1 MPLLNIGDDA
11 LWREHANSWL
21 PVPTLGGMLRLR
33 VSTGEAEP
41 VVLELIGSTQNWHV
55 STASKFAWK
64 ALLAR
69 NLPRPLE
76 HPSWRKG
83 NRFSV
88 EADFV
93 DPFHLQRLS
102 ESTVVRNRPENVHSK
117 PSVPNANAWPAPA
130 ERPWRGVTT
139 RPGLVVHSD
148 WNTSGRCQWYARAE
162 LGADGVYQ
170 VNAAAPVG
178 EVPAFISCLLLKA
191 QTGTTVL
198 AGFDFGIGVPV
209 AYAERIGCS
218 DFKALLPQL
227 GGERFPHFFA
237 RAATWEEISPARPFY
252 PVRAGQKG
260 DVSQAHLVSGLG
272 LDAPSELLRECDRST
287 ALRPAAAPLFWCV
300 GAQQVGP
307 AVISGWR
314 NLLQPALRAGQEHVR
329 LWPFDGELDA
339 LLTPSSLVI
348 VETYP
353 RELYGHLG
361 VALVKKNEHPSRRL
375 AAERLQDHAYGLGV
389 RLSDECRAQL
399 EDGFASPGM
408 GGDDGF
414 DAVVGLL
421 GMLNVLLGRR
431 SPGAPSTP
439 ARRAVEGWMLGR

>member
-11 LWREHANSWL
+11 LWREHDNAWL
-21 PVPTLGGMLRLR
+21 PVPTLGAGLRLR
-33 VSTGEAEP
+33 VSAGEDASII
-41 VVLELIGSTQNWHV
+41 LELMATTQNWRV
-55 STASKFAWK
+55 SFGSKPAWK

-88 EADFV
+88 DAEVVEGPQPGA
-93 DPFHLQRLS
+93 LS
-102 ESTVVRNRPENVHSK
+102 EFTVVQTRTQRSRNEPSPSSSK
-117 PSVPNANAWPAPA
+117 QWPAPA
-130 ERPWRGVTT
+130 ERPWRGVMI
-139 RPGLVVHSD
+139 RPDFVVHSD
-148 WNTSGRCQWYARAE
+148 WNTSGRCQWYAWAE
-162 LGADGVYQ
+162 LGAGVYR
-170 VNAAAPVG
+170 VGAAAPVG
-178 EVPAFISCLLLKA
+178 EVPAFISCLLRKA
-191 QTGTTVL
+191 QMGATVL

-237 RAATWEEISPARPFY
+237 RAATWGEISPDRPFY
-252 PVRAGQKG
+252 PVRPGQKG
-260 DVSQAHLVSGLG
+260 DTSQAHLVSGLG
-272 LDAPSELLRECDRST
+272 FGAPSELLRECDRST
-287 ALRPAAAPLFWCV
+287 ALRPAASPLFWCV

-314 NLLQPALRAGQEHVR
+314 NVLQPALCAGRERVR

-339 LLTPSSLVI
+339 LLTPGGLVI

-353 RELYGHLG
+353 REFYGHLG
-361 VALVKKNEHPSRRL
+361 VAPVKKTEPSSRRH
-375 AAERLQDHAYGLGV
+375 AAERLEDHAYGLGV
-389 RLSDECRAQL
+389 RLSDECRAHL
-399 EDGFASPGM
+399 KDGFASPDM

-439 ARRAVEGWMLGR
+439 TRRAVEGWMLGR

>member
-11 LWREHANSWL
+11 LWREHANGWL

-41 VVLELIGSTQNWHV
+41 VVLELIGTTQNWRV
-55 STASKFAWK
+55 SAASKPVWK
-64 ALLAR
+64 ALLTR

-76 HPSWRKG
+76 HPSWKKS

-88 EADFV
+88 DADIV
-93 DPFHLQRLS
+93 
-102 ESTVVRNRPENVHSK
+102 ESSQYRGSP
-117 PSVPNANAWPAPA
+117 

-148 WNTSGRCQWYARAE
+148 WNTSGRYQWYARAE
-162 LGADGVYQ
+162 FGADGVYQ
-170 VNAAAPVG
+170 VDAAASVG
-178 EVPAFISCLLLKA
+178 EVPAFISCLLRKA
-191 QTGTTVL
+191 QTGATVL

-237 RAATWEEISPARPFY
+237 RAATWEEISPDRPFY

-260 DVSQAHLVSGLG
+260 DTSQAHLVRGLG
-272 LDAPSELLRECDRST
+272 LGAPSELLRECDRST
-287 ALRPAAAPLFWCV
+287 ALRPAASPLFWCV

-314 NLLQPALRAGQEHVR
+314 NVLQPALRAGREHVR

-339 LLTPSSLVI
+339 LLTPGSLV
-348 VETYP
+348 
-353 RELYGHLG
+353 R
-361 VALVKKNEHPSRRL
+361 
-375 AAERLQDHAYGLGV
+375 
-389 RLSDECRAQL
+389 
-399 EDGFASPGM
+399 
-408 GGDDGF
+408 
-414 DAVVGLL
+414 VVGTLL
-421 GMLNVLLGRR
+421 YLHRSQETFVRF
-431 SPGAPSTP
+431 SPGATVSK
-439 ARRAVEGWMLGR
+439 